1 MLHTRWRPALWR
13 ELDRVNQEMGRVFA
27 ATYPAVNLWEDG
39 ENFYVQAELPGVP
52 ADKLEVV
59 VSEQNLLTLSG
70 ERPQA
75 EAGKGAWH
83 RRERGAG
90 KFRRELTL
98 PAAVEAD
105 TVEAHFE
112 HGVLSLK
119 LPKAAE
125 ARARRIT
132 VRAD

>member
-1 MLHTRWRPALWR
+1 MLHTRWQPALWR
-13 ELDRVNQEMGRVFA
+13 ELDRFNREMGRAFA
-27 ATYPAVNLWEDG
+27 ATYPTVNLWEDG
-39 ENFYVQAELPGVP
+39 DNLYAQAELPGVP
-52 ADKLEVV
+52 ADKVEVV
-59 VSEQNLLTLSG
+59 VSEGNLLTIAG
-70 ERPQA
+70 ERPEV

-83 RRERGAG
+83 RRERGTG

-105 TVEAHFE
+105 KVEAHFE

-125 ARARRIT
+125 ARARRIP